1 MKWSTLPFTLLA
13 SLIWVGTLQAQ
24 PAQGGRSVFVAS
36 HLGPKWDDVYS
47 ESRRSQGPVLEGG
60 VSLGIESPT
69 AGLECSAA
77 AASAQD
83 AAGWTPRLRWSVE
96 GAAGVQLQYTGTI
109 QTVAVGFAP
118 TRSLTLLIG
127 AERSRTDDEIEF
139 YPDGYASERGGLVE
153 FVSAELRYAFFANR
167 RVSPYAVAGT
177 GRGVERPNVNE
188 MFPYG
193 VDRRIAVVYFGAGVR
208 VPVHRRLDAFADWR
222 LIISGDDAAEMAVL
236 GPLRAG
242 LAFRF

>member
-1 MKWSTLPFTLLA
+1 MKRRIVRIGGLVM
-13 SLIWVGTLQAQ
+13 VGL
-24 PAQGGRSVFVAS
+24 
-36 HLGPKWDDVYS
+36 
-47 ESRRSQGPVLEGG
+47 VL
-60 VSLGIESPT
+60 
-69 AGLECSAA
+69 SAA

-83 AAGWTPRLRWSVE
+83 AAGGVAQLRWSTE

-109 QTVAVGFAP
+109 QSVAFGFAP

-153 FVSAELRYAFFANR
+153 FVSAELRYAFFANK
-167 RVSPYAVAGT
+167 RVSPYAVVGT

-188 MFPYG
+188 FFPHD
-193 VDRRIAVVYFGAGVR
+193 VDRKIVVIYYGAGAR
-208 VPVHRRLDAFADWR
+208 IPIPRRLDAFADWR
-222 LIISGDDAAEMAVL
+222 LIITGDDAAEMAVL

-242 LAFRF
+242 IAFRF